1 MKQIYKSLLFT
12 VLSAAAVA
20 CSNDDEKPDI
30 GALAAGNLQFITR
43 TPLGASGRG
52 PVYSTDEFSILAFKK
67 EGSNYAYMQ
76 DIPLGGM
83 HFDGTAL
90 SGTVQFPAGDY
101 KFLPSYGL
109 VTPGN
114 YSWPVL
120 TDAVLSDALYL
131 THTEENF
138 PAAFMLNTALDAVPV
153 YTVSLDGPKQTV
165 SATLRRAVSRV
176 DVLFIRAE
184 KDAATGRY
192 IEKQGD
198 DVFGPEELGTV
209 KLSYT
214 GANSRLGLSGE
225 KVAGLFDVSH
235 TIDVPADV
243 VTMGTGVATVVGAEN
258 YDFENIQ
265 PADIISG
272 SAHLKGTYLIPN
284 LDNTAATGFS
294 MQLTSGANSTRTIA
308 LTDKIPVER
317 NKATLI
323 RIYVLGESVFTTGVD
338 FEVEVDTVW
347 DGSNFVDGE
356 ID

>member
-12 VLSAAAVA
+12 VFAVAAVA
-20 CSNDDEKPDI
+20 CSNDDEKPGI
-30 GALAAGNLQFITR
+30 GAPAAGNLQFITR
-43 TPLGASGRG
+43 TPSGASGRG
-52 PVYSTDEFSILAFKK
+52 PVYSTDEFRILAFKK

-109 VTPGN
+109 MTQGN
-114 YSWPVL
+114 YSWPVF
-120 TDAVLSDALYL
+120 TNAVLSDALYL

-198 DVFGPEELGTV
+198 DVFGPEKLGTV

-235 TIDVPADV
+235 TIDVPAEV